1 MKKYLVVIER
11 AENNY
16 SAFSPDVLGCIATGM
31 TVEETTANLKEALQ
45 FHIENMEERPHA
57 KGISHYIDEG
67 IFNNEELATE
77 FYITELEVRIPQ
89 HA

>member
-1 MKKYLVVIER
+1 MEKYLVVIER

-31 TVEETTANLKEALQ
+31 SVEETTANLKEALQ
-45 FHIENMEERPHA
+45 FHIENMEDRPLA
-57 KGISHYIDEG
+57 KGISHYIGEG
-67 IFNNEELATE
+67 LFNKEDLAIE
-77 FYITELEVRIPQ
+77 FYITELEVQIPQ